1 MNVIATG
8 ERILLTLWIGSLW
21 SIGYIAAPTL
31 FAMLDDRRLAGDLA
45 GQMFHIVNY
54 LGLICGAVLLIGIL
68 WRRLIRWQ
76 LWVLILMLVIVGCSE
91 FLLQPAMQQL
101 KVGGLVEGSE
111 QAREFGR
118 LHGVSAT
125 LYLINSILGLA
136 LVVSGMPQK
145 ENRLFD
151 AL

>member
-1 MNVIATG
+1 MSFVTTG
-8 ERILLTLWIGSLW
+8 ERILLTLWVGSLW

-54 LGLICGAVLLIGIL
+54 LGLTCGAVLVIGLL
-68 WRRLIRWQ
+68 WHRLVRWQ

-91 FLLQPAMQQL
+91 FLLQPVMQQL
-101 KVGGLVEGSE
+101 KDSGLVEGSQ

-118 LHGVSAT
+118 LHGVAAT
-125 LYLINSILGLA
+125 LYLINSLLGLV
-136 LVVSGMPQK
+136 LVVFGLPRK